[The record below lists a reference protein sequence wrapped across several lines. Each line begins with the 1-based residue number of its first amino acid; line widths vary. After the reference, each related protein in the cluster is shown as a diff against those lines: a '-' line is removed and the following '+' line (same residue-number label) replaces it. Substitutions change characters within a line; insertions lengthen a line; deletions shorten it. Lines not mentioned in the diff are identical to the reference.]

1 MSAVDIVQR
10 QLDAYN
16 AQDLDA
22 FCACFSANCILAE
35 LNGAVT
41 QQGAA
46 AIRQRYET
54 LFSTYPENRAALV
67 NRVVVGN
74 VVVDHEDIARSP
86 TERMNAAAI
95 YTVKDGLIARVDFV
109 RAP

>member
-1 MSAVDIVQR
+1 MSAVDLVQR

-22 FCACFSANCILAE
+22 FCACFSADCVLAE

-41 QQGAA
+41 QRGGD
-46 AIRQRYET
+46 AIRQRYQT
-54 LFSTYPENRAALV
+54 LFATYPENHAALV
-67 NRVVVGN
+67 NRVVVGD
-74 VVVDHEDIARSP
+74 VVIDHEDITRSP
-86 TERMNAAAI
+86 RERINAAAI
-95 YTVKDGLIARVDFV
+95 YTVKNGLIARVDFV

>member
-1 MSAVDIVQR
+1 MSAADIVQR

-22 FCACFSANCILAE
+22 FCACFSADCILAE

-46 AIRQRYET
+46 AIRERYQT
-54 LFSTYPENRAALV
+54 LFANYPENHAALV
-67 NRVVVGN
+67 TRVVVGD

-86 TERMNAAAI
+86 TERINAAAI

>member
-1 MSAVDIVQR
+1 VSAVDVVQR

-16 AQDLDA
+16 AQDIDA
-22 FCACFSANCILAE
+22 FCACFAADCMLSE
-35 LNGAVT
+35 LNGVVT
-41 QQGAA
+41 QQGTA
-46 AIRQRYET
+46 AIRERYQT
-54 LFSTYPENRAALV
+54 LFTTYPENHAALV

-74 VVVDHEDIARSP
+74 VVIDHEDIMRSP
-86 TERMNAAAI
+86 SERLDAAAI

>member
-1 MSAVDIVQR
+1 MSATEIVQR

-16 AQDLDA
+16 AQDIEA
-22 FCACFSANCILAE
+22 FCACFAADCVLGD

-41 QQGAA
+41 QKGTA

-54 LFSTYPENRAALV
+54 LFSAYPENHAKLV
-67 NRVVVGN
+67 NRVVVGDI
-74 VVVDHEDIARSP
+74 VIDHEDITRSP
-86 TERMNAAAI
+86 SERINAAAI

>member
-1 MSAVDIVQR
+1 MSAADIVQR

-22 FCACFSANCILAE
+22 FCACFAADCILSE
-35 LNGAVT
+35 LNGAMT
-41 QQGAA
+41 QQGAVA
-46 AIRQRYET
+46 LRQRYET
-54 LFSTYPENRAALV
+54 LFTTYPENHAALI

-74 VVVDHEDIARSP
+74 VVIDHEDITRSP
-86 TERMNAAAI
+86 SERINAAAI